1 MIPIVT
7 SQLTPPRRSTQRRVS
22 KSLIILSLLTCVLT
36 CVSCQEQ
43 GPPLVD
49 TTPLGDGL
57 KVIAYAVF
65 GVGVLGV
72 LGKIVTK

>member
-1 MIPIVT
+1 MIPIIT
-7 SQLTPPRRSTQRRVS
+7 SQLTANRCSTTRRVS
-22 KSLIILSLLTCVLT
+22 KSLMILSVIGCVLA

-57 KVIAYAVF
+57 KVIAYAVL

-72 LGKIVTK
+72 LGKIVTR